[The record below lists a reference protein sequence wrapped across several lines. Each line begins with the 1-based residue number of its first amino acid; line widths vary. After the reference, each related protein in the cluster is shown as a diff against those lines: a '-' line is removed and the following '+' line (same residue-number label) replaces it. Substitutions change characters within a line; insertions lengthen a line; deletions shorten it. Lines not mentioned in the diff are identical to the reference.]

1 MKNLWQEDEASA
13 CVAAYA
19 QHWGTDL
26 ALRTYAST
34 LIGRNREL
42 VLHGGG
48 NTSVK
53 SVHADA
59 LGRRIPALFIKA
71 SGLDLATIGPEGYVG
86 LDLAYLER
94 LRTLPA
100 LPDQAMADELL
111 VHRLAPGSASPSIEA
126 LMHAF
131 LSAKYIDHTHPDAIL
146 SLTNQRNGDRVV
158 RDALG
163 GDVVVLGYERP
174 GFSLAKAAAAAFDDT
189 PRCTGIVLMN
199 HGLLTWGDDAASS
212 YRRTIELVTRAESYV
227 AKRAKLPL
235 SAGKGTTAASARARY
250 ARLAPV
256 LRGLLA
262 VPSDDADRPYRRFV
276 LTPLINEEVLDLV
289 DADRGR
295 EIAVSPPLTG
305 DHLIRTKALP
315 LWVDAPPGDDEE
327 RTRER
332 LAEGIAGYAKRYE
345 EYFGRHASTLP
356 AGVQPFDA
364 RPRVVLI
371 PGLGAVCA
379 GADASESRIV
389 RDITAQTLVAKLRIA
404 AAASYEGLSEE
415 HLFDMEYHLLQR
427 AKLGGAE
434 RLLRRC
440 VALVTGAAGAIGA
453 GICQELLENGCHVA
467 ATDLPGSRLD
477 GLVEELARSGGD
489 RVVGAALDVTDPGS
503 VASGVARAVEEWG
516 GVDLF
521 VVNAGAA
528 HVSSLAEMDPEAFRR
543 LERVN
548 VDGTLHV
555 LSEAARLFRKQGTG
569 GDIVV
574 ISTKNVFAPGA
585 RFGAYSATKAAAH
598 QLARIASLELAEID
612 VRVNM
617 VSPDA
622 VFSHGTRRSGLWET
636 VGPDRMRARG
646 LGEKDL
652 EEYYRGRNLLR
663 AKVTAGHVARAV
675 LFFATRQTPTT
686 GATIP
691 VDGGLPDA
699 TPR

>member
-1 MKNLWQEDEASA
+1 MKSLWREDEASA
-13 CVAAYA
+13 CVAAYRER
-19 QHWGTDL
+19 WGRDL
-26 ALRTYAST
+26 ALRTYSST

-53 SVHADA
+53 SVQSDL
-59 LGRRIPALFIKA
+59 LGRRIPALFVKA
-71 SGLDLATIGPEGYVG
+71 SGIDLATIGPEGHVG
-86 LDLAYLER
+86 LDLGCLER
-94 LRTLPA
+94 LRALPA
-100 LPDQAMADELL
+100 LSDRAMADELDIR
-111 VHRLAPGSASPSIEA
+111 RLAAGGASPSIEA
-126 LMHAF
+126 LLHAF

-146 SLTNQRNGDRVV
+146 SLTNRRDGDRVV

-163 GDVVVLGYERP
+163 SDVAVVRYERP
-174 GFSLAKAAAAAFDDT
+174 GFSLAKAAAAAFEDA
-189 PRCTGIVLMN
+189 PRCVGIVLMN

-212 YRRTIELVTRAESYV
+212 YAKTVELVTRAEAYV
-227 AKRAKLPL
+227 AKHAALPL
-235 SAGKGTTAASARARY
+235 SAGKGASVAAARERY

-262 VPSDDADRPYRRFV
+262 VPSDDPDRPYHRFV
-276 LTPLINEEVLDLV
+276 LAPLIDEEVLDLV
-289 DADRGR
+289 DAERGR

-315 LWVDAPPGDDEE
+315 LWIDGGAGDDEE

-332 LAEGIAGYAKRYE
+332 FAGAIEAYAKRYE
-345 EYFGRHASTLP
+345 EYLGRHASALP
-356 AGVQPFDA
+356 AGIRPFDA

-379 GADASESRIV
+379 GADATDAGIV
-389 RDITAQTLVAKLRIA
+389 RDITAQTLAAKRRIA
-404 AAASYEGLSEE
+404 AAGAYEGLSED
-415 HLFDMEYHLLQR
+415 HLFDMEYHVLQH

-434 RLLRRC
+434 RPLRRC

-453 GICQELLENGCHVA
+453 GICQALVENGCHVA

-477 GLVEELARSGGD
+477 GLVEELAGSGGN
-489 RVVGAALDVTDPGS
+489 RVVGAPLDVTDPGS
-503 VASGVARAVEEWG
+503 VASGIARAVAEWG

-548 VDGTLHV
+548 LDGTLHV

-598 QLARIASLELAEID
+598 QLARIASLELAEIG

-622 VFSHGTRRSGLWET
+622 VFSHGTRKSGLWET

-646 LGEKDL
+646 LAEKDL